1 LAGSRTSDSSTNRDI
16 GDASGA
22 QLVRMRC
29 RSGSNTSLR
38 INSSAADESFANSDG
53 SGLFVA
59 NRSGAS
65 ATQCYRNGA
74 SLGSGTAAATTIPGG
89 AGNLFV
95 CAMNPNEANP
105 SIRQQA
111 LVFFGGSLTAD
122 EVADLYEAFTYYL
135 DAIGAI

>member
-1 LAGSRTSDSSTNRDI
+1 MPGSSTAPPTLP
-16 GDASGA
+16 AS
-22 QLVRMRC
+22 LP
-29 RSGSNTSLR
+29 RSLPPSSA
-38 INSSAADESFANSDG
+38 SAPSAADETFVNSDG

-74 SLGSGTAAATTIPGG
+74 SLGSGTAAATTMPGG

-111 LVFFGGSLTAD
+111 LAFFGGSLTGH
-122 EVADLYEAFTYYL
+122 EVAAIYEAFAYYL